1 MRQEFKG
8 LRSFA
13 ISAISMASIITGVT
27 FASAAEL
34 KVAHFMPATHPM
46 DKGVMT
52 PLAEQLNEATNGELT
67 IRIFPSGEL
76 GKGPAQQYKR
86 VVTGVADIVFGIPEY
101 TPKRFSKT
109 AMVHLPGLFPGGE
122 AATNALWDNIDLLAD
137 EYEKTKL
144 LGLWANNPSVLITR
158 DRAVRTVADMQGMK
172 IRTPNPVMA
181 DLVKAWGGIPV
192 SMPTIDTYNA
202 MNTGVIDAVMIGPS
216 GIRSYKLN
224 ETAKYVT
231 TNIPSALDSFY
242 LLMNKSSWENLS
254 DEHKAA
260 LDGLTGRELSLRGAK
275 SFFEAG
281 QAGLKLAQ
289 ETGLELIEIDAEA
302 DKEFRTQMQK
312 ALDAFVANVGS
323 EKNIDASA
331 LVDALAGKS

>member
-1 MRQEFKG
+1 MGQGFKG
-8 LRSFA
+8 LRRIAVSA
-13 ISAISMASIITGVT
+13 ISAASIIGSIT
-27 FASAAEL
+27 FANAAEL
-34 KVAHFMPATHPM
+34 KIAHFMPATHPM

-52 PLAEQLNEATNGELT
+52 PLAEELTKATNGELT

-109 AMVHLPGLFPGGE
+109 AMVHLPGLFSGGE
-122 AATNALWDNIDLLAD
+122 AATNALWDNIELLAD

-158 DRAVRTVADMQGMK
+158 DKAVRTVADMQGMK

-181 DLVKAWGGIPV
+181 DLVKAWGAIPV

-242 LLMNKSSWENLS
+242 LLMNKSSWDNLS
-254 DEHKAA
+254 DEHKAT
-260 LDGLTGRELSLRGAK
+260 LENLTGRELSLRGAK
-275 SFFEAG
+275 SFFKAG
-281 QAGLKLAQ
+281 QAGLELAK
-289 ETGLELIEIDAEA
+289 ETGLELIEIDADADEA
-302 DKEFRTQMQK
+302 FRTQMQD
-312 ALDAFVANVGS
+312 ALSAFVDKVGT